1 MKTSFDSQADLGIVS
16 HRPVRPSLFD
26 PARFAHLQLQK
37 ESEKQMKNIFVGNL
51 SFGTTEV
58 ELRSMFESYGA
69 VERASI
75 VTDRDSG
82 QPRGFAFVEMTNDAE
97 ANSAIN
103 GLNGKDL
110 GGRTL
115 NVNEARPK
123 TAGAGGGGGGQR
135 RDKRW

>member
-1 MKTSFDSQADLGIVS
+1 
-16 HRPVRPSLFD
+16 
-26 PARFAHLQLQK
+26 
-37 ESEKQMKNIFVGNL
+37 MKNIFVGNL
-51 SFGTTEV
+51 SFGTSEV
-58 ELRSMFESYGA
+58 ELRSMFESYGT

-115 NVNEARPK
+115 KVNEARPK

>member
-1 MKTSFDSQADLGIVS
+1 
-16 HRPVRPSLFD
+16 
-26 PARFAHLQLQK
+26 
-37 ESEKQMKNIFVGNL
+37 MKNIFVGNL
-51 SFGTTEV
+51 SFGTSEV

>member
-1 MKTSFDSQADLGIVS
+1 
-16 HRPVRPSLFD
+16 
-26 PARFAHLQLQK
+26 
-37 ESEKQMKNIFVGNL
+37 
-51 SFGTTEV
+51 
-58 ELRSMFESYGA
+58 MFESYGT